1 MASDKALRRG
11 AQARLPWRPVHVWLA
26 LAAALTVALAA
37 CSSAASSSAAG
48 GSAAGGSAA
57 GGSPIT
63 ICVVFALSGQSAL
76 PGGGPPN
83 GVKAYVKM
91 VNATGGMDGHPVKV
105 VEEDDQSTPA
115 NAALAARKCVT
126 QDHAN
131 FVFGPENSGTAVAAI
146 PVLNSLKTVSIGFE
160 SGWKSLGL
168 AAADQHSYFFPG
180 NFNAFHEF
188 DLAMIQEIVVKN
200 HLTRVGVLE
209 SSSPSGLG
217 NDTYLESIA
226 SQYGFQ
232 VVGVQKVSTTTTD
245 DTPAVLALLATK
257 PQAIVAALTP
267 GTPTITGIKAVRAQ
281 DASIPI
287 GLCVACDN
295 DDFIAAVGGA
305 AQMSDVYI
313 DGSLSYLL
321 ANMPDTPANK
331 TTIADLK
338 NFVKSMTAAGY
349 GTVEDLSDGA
359 PGWQAAEELDNAI
372 TRAHSVSPA
381 DVQKALQTQ
390 QLDTLGVV
398 WARTPQNYGA
408 IKSVATG
415 VDTIGASGKPQFVG
429 VTAGG
434 PGE

>member
-11 AQARLPWRPVHVWLA
+11 ARARLPWRPVHVWLG
-26 LAAALTVALAA
+26 LAAALTVTLTA
-37 CSSAASSSAAG
+37 CGSSGSSSAG
-48 GSAAGGSAA
+48 GTSA

-91 VNATGGMDGHPVKV
+91 INATGGMGGHPVKV

-146 PVLNSLKTVSIGFE
+146 PVLNSLKTVSIGFQ
-160 SGWKSLGL
+160 SGWNTLGL
-168 AAADQHSYFFPG
+168 SAADQHSYFFPG

-188 DLAMIQEIVVKN
+188 DLAMVQEIVVKN

-226 SQYGFQ
+226 SQYGFK

-257 PQAIVAALTP
+257 PQAIVSALTP
-267 GTPTITGIKAVRAQ
+267 GTPTITGIKSVRAQ
-281 DASIPI
+281 NATIPI

-295 DDFIAAVGGA
+295 SDFIAAVGGA
-305 AQMSDVYI
+305 SQMNGVYI

-372 TRAHSVSPA
+372 TRANSVSPA
-381 DVQKALQTQ
+381 AVQKALQTQ

-415 VDTIGASGKPQFVG
+415 VDTIGANGQPKFVG